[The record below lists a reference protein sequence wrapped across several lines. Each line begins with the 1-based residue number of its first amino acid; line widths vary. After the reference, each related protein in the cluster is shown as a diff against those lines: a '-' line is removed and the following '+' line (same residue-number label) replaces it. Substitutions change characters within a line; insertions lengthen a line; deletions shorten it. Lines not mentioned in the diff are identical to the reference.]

1 MVAQEAGGASSH
13 GSSLYLE
20 ETVLDFY
27 GSLFPFP
34 VNQANFL
41 GLWKKRAL
49 FFMVMKLEP

>member
-1 MVAQEAGGASSH
+1 MVAQEVGGASSH
-13 GSSLYLE
+13 GSSLQLE

-41 GLWKKRAL
+41 RLWKKRAL
-49 FFMVMKLEP
+49 FFMVMKL